1 MFHIAQQKPMT
12 SIEDTT
18 ASLSEVDFPSVT
30 ICNVNQVPSDLICMK
45 LSIADSGFLFL
56 NILSQLKYLSLKA
69 FSIYCIFQTFRPFIL
84 ILRCS
89 YQFWK
94 RLALRGEMMINYQ
107 LWKILFYLSVTV
119 LVSWLLHVDCCVEH
133 CPCNVYSHSLVM
145 IDY

>member
-1 MFHIAQQKPMT
+1 MT

-30 ICNVNQVPSDLICMK
+30 ICNVNQVPSDLSCMK
-45 LSIADSGFLFL
+45 FSIADSGFLFL
-56 NILSQLKYLSLKA
+56 NILSQSKYLSLKA
-69 FSIYCIFQTFRPFIL
+69 FSIYCIFQTFL

-107 LWKILFYLSVTV
+107 LLTHARYC
-119 LVSWLLHVDCCVEH
+119 LV
-133 CPCNVYSHSLVM
+133 
-145 IDY
+145 

>member
-45 LSIADSGFLFL
+45 SSIADSGFLFL

-69 FSIYCIFQTFRPFIL
+69 FSIYCTFQTFWPFIL

-107 LWKILFYLSVTV
+107 LLTHARYCLVWVSPCRCHDYFMWIVVLSTV
-119 LVSWLLHVDCCVEH
+119 
-133 CPCNVYSHSLVM
+133 PVM
-145 IDY
+145 FIVIV